1 MRVDNYHLSGS
12 LSALFT
18 LFSLWGLGLQLR
30 LIYVRRR
37 QVVAGTLLNGST
49 SILSLNR
56 FATSFLAF
64 YGMMLYGI
72 CLPDFNYY
80 VVGPRIVAV
89 VLLLAILWEMWR
101 DRRET
106 STVAVLGVAVI
117 GLLLASLVAAS
128 NIRLAGASRA
138 VSSILVVFSTIL
150 FLQGSIHQLIRIRAS
165 GETGALSR
173 GMHVLFFLKDFFS
186 ASFGTILGAQLGWP
200 IMVFHITSGA
210 MQLVTL
216 WHFRWARTSMLAA
229 QRRSL
234 RAEAV
239 SAQ

>member
-1 MRVDNYHLSGS
+1 MHVDNYHLSGS

-18 LFSLWGLGLQLR
+18 LLSLWGLGLQLR
-30 LIYVRRR
+30 RIYIRRR
-37 QVVAGTLLNGST
+37 QVIAGTLLDGST

-89 VLLLAILWEMWR
+89 LLLLAILLEIWR
-101 DRRET
+101 DRRDPQ
-106 STVAVLGVAVI
+106 TVAVLGMALI
-117 GLLLASLVAAS
+117 GLLVASLLAAS
-128 NIRLAGASRA
+128 NIRLAGASRTL
-138 VSSILVVFSTIL
+138 SSVLVVFSTIL
-150 FLQGSIHQLIRIRAS
+150 FLQGSIHQTIRIRAS

-173 GMHVLFFLKDFFS
+173 GMHILFFLKDFFS
-186 ASFGTILGAQLGWP
+186 ASFGTILGSQLGWP
-200 IMVFHITSGA
+200 IMVFHITSGI

-216 WHFRWARTSMLAA
+216 WHFRWARTSVLAA
-229 QRRSL
+229 QRRPV
-234 RAEAV
+234 RA
-239 SAQ
+239 